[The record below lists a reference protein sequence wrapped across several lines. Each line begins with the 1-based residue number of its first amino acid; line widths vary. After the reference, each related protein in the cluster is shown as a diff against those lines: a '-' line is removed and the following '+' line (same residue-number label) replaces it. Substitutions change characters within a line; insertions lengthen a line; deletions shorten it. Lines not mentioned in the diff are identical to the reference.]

1 MAEGKVAHDLKD
13 QAERHRRQAE
23 SVVTDCAHS
32 DQPRDHHGCE
42 GQPGK
47 LAIDALEGAEPE
59 EADEEEADASE
70 HPCPRNNLAEGTIDK
85 VMALLATA
93 RDIEKRIHLE
103 PWIARHR
110 SIHDWA

>member
-1 MAEGKVAHDLKD
+1 MAQGKVAHDLKD

-32 DQPRDHHGCE
+32 DQPRDHHRCE

-47 LAIDALEGAEPE
+47 LAINALEGAEPE
-59 EADEEEADASE
+59 EANEEEADTSE
-70 HPCPRNNLAEGTIDK
+70 HPSPRNDLAEGTIDK

-93 RDIEKRIHLE
+93 SDIEKWIHLE
-103 PWIARHR
+103 PRIARHR